1 MLHKVIVYNVCY
13 SGLWPSCWRI
23 WSFLCVRC
31 PIMGRMSCQ
40 LSSPTPIEK
49 DRSSRENRTFWH
61 RYTSNFTLWC
71 LNAPIQTLEHYACI
85 TMYAKI
91 WFSNQLMIIS
101 RSAVYLVCVSVC
113 FVRSLGFWKRHLQKV
128 KRGPYWNWR
137 IWVISAMHPLNTCC
151 SSATGYCA
159 TRNRTIARTRQEG
172 KKTQPVYPCIQSGFI
187 WVVLQVLLQISVYFY
202 SSVSLPSCLHIYL
215 FILFYCSRLNV

>member
-1 MLHKVIVYNVCY
+1 MLHKVIIYSVCY

-31 PIMGRMSCQ
+31 PIMGRMSYQ

-61 RYTSNFTLWC
+61 RYTSNFTPVTLWC

-113 FVRSLGFWKRHLQKV
+113 VVRSLGFWKRHLQKV

-159 TRNRTIARTRQEG
+159 TRNRTIARTRQE
-172 KKTQPVYPCIQSGFI
+172 KKNLFIHAYSEASFEWFYRFCYRFLSIFIALSPYLPVY
-187 WVVLQVLLQISVYFY
+187 IS
-202 SSVSLPSCLHIYL
+202 IY
-215 FILFYCSRLNV
+215 